1 MKNKTLF
8 GSDARAKLK
17 TGVEKT
23 YKAIAPTLG
32 PKGRSAILSYGKQ
45 YNSVTLDDGVS
56 IADFLVLEDPFE
68 NEGAKLIKEVASKTN
83 DEVGD
88 STTTS
93 TVLAYTML
101 DGALKNITAGAN
113 PTLVKK
119 GMQKAS
125 KFVVDELL
133 NMSLP
138 ISSTED
144 VKKVAT
150 ISSNSEEMGDKVA
163 EAVEA
168 VKGGLVSVEEGT
180 EQGIQVEIVDGMQL
194 STGFAAPYF
203 GIKSPNGKCT
213 MNNPLVAI
221 IDRNIQSFDEIMPI
235 LQSAKSLGRPL
246 LLICENIQQSALAM
260 VLKNFIEDRINICVV
275 KSPSGGLNKKELMD
289 DIALYTNGKVFGS
302 VFGDDLKNFKPE
314 FFGKADIATV
324 DNQFTVIR
332 AQQDPEKIAER
343 VKTIENAMSVEK
355 NDPYRMEHL
364 RLRKAGLTSGIAL
377 LKVCART
384 TTETKAQMAKLE
396 DAKNAALT
404 ALKGGVVAGG
414 GTAFMIIEGRLDK
427 YIQSLYNTINADEVL
442 GMRVVCNALSKPLS
456 VLAENTGL
464 NGETV
469 VDKVRENIKT
479 KPTFGFNAETETYG
493 DQFESGIIDATNSMK
508 TALENAVSVVS
519 TVIMTETI
527 SCILEDTESK

>member
-1 MKNKTLF
+1 MKNQTLF
-8 GSDARAKLK
+8 GAEAREKLK
-17 TGVEKT
+17 AGVEKT

-68 NEGAKLIKEVASKTN
+68 NEGTKLIKEVASKTN

-93 TVLAYTML
+93 TVLAYSML
-101 DGALKNITAGAN
+101 DNALKNITAGSN
-113 PTLVKK
+113 PTLIKK
-119 GMQKAS
+119 GMKRAV
-125 KFVVDELL
+125 KFVSDELSK
-133 NMSLP
+133 MSLP
-138 ISSTED
+138 VTTTED
-144 VKKVAT
+144 VKKVAS
-150 ISSNSEEMGDKVA
+150 ISANNEEMGAKVA

-180 EQGIQVEIVDGMQL
+180 EQGIYLEVVDGMQL

-203 GIKSPNGKCT
+203 GIKSSNGKCVF
-213 MNNPLVAI
+213 NNPLVAI
-221 IDRNIQSFDEIMPI
+221 IDRNIQTMDEIMPI
-235 LQSAKSLGRPL
+235 MQSAKSANRPL

-260 VLKNFIEDRINICVV
+260 VLKNYLENRLEICVV
-275 KSPSGGLNKKELMD
+275 KSPSGGRNKKELMD
-289 DIALYTNGKVFGS
+289 DIALYTGGKVFGS
-302 VFGDDLKNFKPE
+302 VFGDDIKNFKPE
-314 FFGKADIATV
+314 YFGNAERTMV

-332 AQQDPEKIAER
+332 AKQDQAKIEER
-343 VKTIENAMSVEK
+343 VKSIEAAMKEEK

-396 DAKNAALT
+396 DAKNAAIT
-404 ALKGGVVAGG
+404 ALKGGVVPGG
-414 GTAFMIIEGRLDK
+414 GTAFMLIKHKLEEE
-427 YIQSLYNTINADEVL
+427 INKGWKDMNGDESL
-442 GMRVVCNALSKPLS
+442 GMSVVCNALSKPLS

-469 VDKVRENIKT
+469 VDKVYEGVKT
-479 KPTFGFNAETETYG
+479 NPTFGFNADTETYG
-493 DQFESGIIDATNSMK
+493 DLIAEGVIDATNSMK
-508 TALENAVSVVS
+508 TAIENAASVVS

-527 SCILEDTESK
+527 SCILEEEKQK